1 MKKGLAMSRNIEHLT
16 MSDHPFSRCIWFWW
30 QKPKKMSDEDFA
42 SVLSSLTEQALTLRQ
57 IQDIVG
63 SGLRYTNKFA
73 CQILREDRLDD
84 YAYSD
89 QTFYWYED
97 FSQLLLPEPDLV
109 CNLASDSDQVNHPK
123 HYAANKPFE
132 CIELASKYSFALGNA
147 IKYAFRYEDKD
158 RPVEDLKKASWYI
171 QYAIDHDDRFLEPID
186 WHDEDLCNSYID
198 ILQNAEKNKNMQQ
211 FWKHFKNGETDS
223 CLNDLEQRIAELQ
236 KTA

>member
-1 MKKGLAMSRNIEHLT
+1 MSRNIENLT
-16 MSDHPFSRCIWFWW
+16 TSDHPFSRCIWFWW

-109 CNLASDSDQVNHPK
+109 CHLASNSDQVNHPK

-132 CIELASKYSFALGNA
+132 CIALADKYSFALGNA

-171 QYAIDHDDRFLEPID
+171 RYAIDHDDRFLEPID

-198 ILQNAEKNKNMQQ
+198 ILQNVEKNKNMQQ

-236 KTA
+236 KKA